1 MPLKMQQQ
9 DELQLNL
16 TSMIDVVFLL
26 LIFFMVASKFVEA
39 ERSIDVK
46 LPRVDAS
53 SQPAQR
59 EAPLRVAL
67 DAEGRMKLDGVAV
80 DLASLKQGLGV
91 QVQQT
96 GDARV
101 IIDGDARAAFQHVA
115 AAMAACREAGATDVS
130 VTVELAHG
138 PINRK

>member
-59 EAPLRVAL
+59 DAPHHVVL
-67 DAEGRMKLDGVAV
+67 DADGRMQLDGGQV
-80 DLASLKQGLGV
+80 DLAALRQTLTAK
-91 QVQQT
+91 VQQT
-96 GDARV
+96 GDVGV

-115 AAMAACREAGATDVS
+115 AAMAACREAGVTDVS
-130 VTVELAHG
+130 VTVELAGG